1 MIDEP
6 QKTHLNRARE
16 LTKRAL
22 DECNKTLGH
31 FDKTETAKFVPQ
43 ELKRDILYTNPARV
57 SLEEE
62 FNCFASWAKDTGL
75 HQYEANSPKHDFC
88 HFPSF
93 TKSSIT
99 GWLEAMEHTLHIMN
113 SILKSKENSW
123 IEGPH
128 RPRRPDPNLIG
139 LLGLHINEF
148 RYIVV
153 NLETSVDAED
163 KSDPR
168 RYNAS
173 PSVKTLFR
181 SCLAGYV
188 TVTNV
193 FNGANERLQ
202 EKLLPGCIEGVR
214 DDFIKWARE
223 VGVLLEGESPLETK
237 LLATEKTWSRI
248 HFTDHFITIES
259 TLDAMSELL
268 LEKPISPDDLRAAG
282 LNKESML
289 NASRTERAEKLKER
303 IAVLGECNK
312 SLARDTKNLSEGSI
326 GAQIAGARV
335 KDNIAADT

>member
-1 MIDEP
+1 MTDEP

-123 IEGPH
+123 IEG
-128 RPRRPDPNLIG
+128 

-163 KSDPR
+163 KSDLR

-188 TVTNV
+188 TVING

-214 DDFIKWARE
+214 NDFIKWARE
-223 VGVLLEGESPLETK
+223 VGVLEDESPLETK
-237 LLATEKTWSRI
+237 LLATEKIWSRI

-268 LEKPISPDDLRAAG
+268 LEKPISQDDLRAAG
-282 LNKESML
+282 LDKESML

-303 IAVLGECNK
+303 IAVLDECNK
-312 SLARDTKNLSEGSI
+312 SLARDTKNLSERSI
-326 GAQIAGARV
+326 GAQSAGARA